1 MRNENYKDKDLFINS
16 SSEMPMFF
24 ERVKCK
30 TLCHKYN
37 QLSPDM
43 LAARQQLIKKIIGK
57 TGGLFLIEQPFMC
70 DYGCNIKIGAN
81 FYSNHNLLILDAG
94 EVVFGDNVLI
104 GPNCS
109 FYTPK
114 HPLDAKTR
122 NKGLDCSMPIKVG
135 NNVWICG
142 NVTVLAGVSIGDN
155 SVIGAGSLVNK
166 DIPPNVLAAGNPC
179 KIVKKIS

>member
-1 MRNENYKDKDLFINS
+1 MWNENYKDKDLFINS

-43 LAARQQLIKKIIGK
+43 LSARQQLIKKIIGK

-70 DYGCNIKIGAN
+70 DYGSNIKIGAN

-94 EVVFGDNVLI
+94 EVIF
-104 GPNCS
+104 
-109 FYTPK
+109 
-114 HPLDAKTR
+114 
-122 NKGLDCSMPIKVG
+122 
-135 NNVWICG
+135 W
-142 NVTVLAGVSIGDN
+142 
-155 SVIGAGSLVNK
+155 
-166 DIPPNVLAAGNPC
+166 
-179 KIVKKIS
+179 